1 MNSIA
6 KISDEINKAILATP
20 VENLSKNEKSH
31 AFQAQGQED
40 EYHAQL
46 EEETPIENIV
56 KYPQYTKTKLRK
68 ESNDEEA
75 SAQVRH
81 ANIMRVIAYWLR
93 ICLKRTCTLFFHA
106 LKTLLIQF
114 INENKKVT
122 FLSFL
127 WGLCRIIFFPAFY
140 TIRRRQR
147 TLSSRPKRPKMYS
160 SYSAPSFLQG
170 RHPHFRSESNVLSHS
185 TPLIPHLLPDSIAE
199 EDIVTVSDPASPL
212 PEELPSKII
221 GHNTQGPA
229 NGQSSLSCFS
239 SSSSSSSSLRRPNVS
254 ASFTIVNDPYKSP
267 SASHMRIRNITLCA
281 DRIPRPL
288 LSNKLPKKTLVLD
301 LDETLIHSVS
311 RGSRT
316 TSGQPVEVHVPG
328 EHPILYYIH
337 KRPHLDYFLANV
349 SEWFHLVLFTAS
361 VQPYADPIIDFLERD
376 KKLFVERY
384 YRQHCTL
391 VDSSFVKDI
400 SICKIHLSRIMIID
414 NSPAS
419 YNIHKENAI
428 PVEGWISDPSDV
440 DLLNLLSFL
449 YALQYVQDVRA
460 LLRLRLAK

>member
-6 KISDEINKAILATP
+6 RISDEINKAILATP
-20 VENLSKNEKSH
+20 VEGPPKNEKKD
-31 AFQAQGQED
+31 ALQMPGQEG
-40 EYHAQL
+40 EHRGQK
-46 EEETPIENIV
+46 EEEVPIENAA
-56 KYPQYTKTKLRK
+56 KHPPHSKTLLEKD
-68 ESNDEEA
+68 SNGEET
-75 SAQVRH
+75 STHVRR
-81 ANIMRVIAYWLR
+81 ANIMRVIAYWVR
-93 ICLKRTCTLFFHA
+93 VYLKRIYTLF
-106 LKTLLIQF
+106 IQT
-114 INENKKVT
+114 IK
-122 FLSFL
+122 
-127 WGLCRIIFFPAFY
+127 IIS
-140 TIRRRQR
+140 RQRRQR
-147 TLSSRPKRPKMYS
+147 VLSTRPKRPKMFS
-160 SYSAPSFLQG
+160 SYSTPSFH
-170 RHPHFRSESNVLSHS
+170 RDPYTHFHADSSVLSHS
-185 TPLIPHLLPDSIAE
+185 ASLTPHALPDSIAE
-199 EDIVTVSDPASPL
+199 EDIITVSDPIIPP
-212 PEELPSKII
+212 PEEIPSTIR
-221 GHNTQGPA
+221 NTQSPTKSQ
-229 NGQSSLSCFS
+229 NSLSCFS
-239 SSSSSSSSLRRPNVS
+239 SSSSSPPSHGPNVS
-254 ASFTIVNDPYKSP
+254 ASFTIINDPFKSP

-316 TSGQPVEVHVPG
+316 TSGQPIEVHVPG

-337 KRPHLDYFLANV
+337 KRPHLDYFLTNV

-361 VQPYADPIIDFLERD
+361 VQPYADPIIDYLERD
-376 KKLFVERY
+376 KKLFVKRY

-391 VDSSFVKDI
+391 VDTSFVKDI
-400 SICKIHLSRIMIID
+400 SICNIHLSRIMIID

>member
-20 VENLSKNEKSH
+20 LERSSKNEKST
-31 AFQAQGQED
+31 AFEAESKEE
-40 EYHAQL
+40 EYHAHF
-46 EEETPIENIV
+46 EEETPVESIIKNQQYV
-56 KYPQYTKTKLRK
+56 KTNLEKAP
-68 ESNDEEA
+68 NEEDG
-75 SAQVRH
+75 SVQVRH

-93 ICLKRTCTLFFHA
+93 ICLKRICTLFFHI
-106 LKTLLIQF
+106 LKTTLMQF
-114 INENKKVT
+114 VDENKKVT
-122 FLSFL
+122 FFSFL
-127 WGLCRIIFFPAFY
+127 WGFCRIIFFPAFQ
-140 TIRRRQR
+140 TARRRRR
-147 TLSSRPKRPKMYS
+147 TLPTRPKRPKMYS
-160 SYSAPSFLQG
+160 SYSTPSFRQN
-170 RHPHFRSESNVLSHS
+170 RYPNFRSESNVLSHS
-185 TPLIPHLLPDSIAE
+185 TPLVRHLLPDSITE
-199 EDIVTVSDPASPL
+199 EDIVTVSDPISQQ
-212 PEELPSKII
+212 PEELPSKKI
-221 GHNTQGPA
+221 GHNTQGPVISP
-229 NGQSSLSCFS
+229 NSSPSFP
-239 SSSSSSSSLRRPNVS
+239 SSSSSSSLSHRPNVS
-254 ASFTIVNDPYKSP
+254 ASFTIINDPLKSP
-267 SASHMRIRNITLCA
+267 SASNMRIRNITLCA

-316 TSGQPVEVHVPG
+316 TSGQPIEVHVPG

-361 VQPYADPIIDFLERD
+361 VQPYADPIIDYLERD

-391 VDSSFVKDI
+391 VNSSFVKDL
-400 SICKIHLSRIMIID
+400 SVCKIHLSRIMIID

-419 YNIHKENAI
+419 YDIHKENAI